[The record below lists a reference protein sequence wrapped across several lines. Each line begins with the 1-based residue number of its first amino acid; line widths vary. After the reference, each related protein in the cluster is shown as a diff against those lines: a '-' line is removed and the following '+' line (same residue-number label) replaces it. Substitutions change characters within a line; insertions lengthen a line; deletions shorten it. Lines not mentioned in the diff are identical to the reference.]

1 MWKAA
6 FTGRS
11 ETGSSVGRSS
21 STKKKTTGST
31 TSRRSED
38 DKRKAEKSSRSSA
51 YGDDSVYAT
60 APSSRVGEPRG
71 LTESAVRALDNDDED
86 WEDEDK
92 DARSERRSVRSDGR
106 KHRRRSEKARSRSR
120 SRDRNGKRKSS
131 SRKSDKLDEGDE
143 RAIPEMGSFEQFPGQ
158 YSHGVMGTG
167 GQQEPIM
174 SGALPSAPDRQFGP
188 SRADSY
194 GAAADYYLDEGQS
207 VQSQPGFRAKS
218 PNMLVNPDL
227 DHLMTASA
235 VENPAQDTGHGSAA
249 DFYGGNTS
257 PMLTEEPQSMSY
269 SSNSGKQPKPKPGK
283 TSSFGTAAAAT
294 AAGATALG
302 AASAAS
308 SYYSAQGQTAA
319 SYNQQQS
326 SSSSS
331 SRPNFK
337 PNRQTTDPT
346 SSGSGGGV
354 YYAAPPQ
361 QSQGSNSYSGTP
373 GKQTSSQSNSNAGLY
388 AAGGAAAIGAA
399 GLAAH
404 EIHQHNQQHRPS
416 MQSNISPANAGGQT
430 QYARPPSF
438 GPGGPQQ
445 QINGTATSHPHFHEH
460 KGPLTRLKDG
470 LFNLISSEEDV
481 VKMEMYT
488 EYIGVCK
495 YCFDPRSSP
504 YDAPRKHH
512 YHATR
517 SRDSFEDL
525 RRRRSVEKMRRRSRE
540 GLGAAGSVRVDKES
554 RYFSERKKGSA
565 SKNDLVAAGLA
576 TAGVAAGANALFNSD
591 SRNFDDTYS
600 VKSGHR
606 ESSAVGRRSRSSSRD
621 GRRRSSHGVVGRD
634 GRDVKDEYVVVRT
647 KDGRTERRR
656 VQRSRSGSRDRKSS
670 GLGTAA
676 GVAAGA
682 APGASAMSAAGRSR
696 HSRDHSPN
704 GAYVRKGSRRSS
716 SSSSSQSRDGIFG
729 GFFSPSTS
737 QKKRRGSKSKRSRS
751 KKQRG
756 GFFSFGNDSAASSDS
771 DLAFGASRTDFPLR
785 RKSSMKNARK
795 RNSDE
800 HIAATV
806 AGIGATAA
814 ALAAAQKG
822 QRVTKRP
829 NGVHLGARRDVQYAT
844 PSGRPG
850 QPVPVDD
857 EWEDELPSDVDDASS
872 VGSGLAFG
880 DDDRRLSHRQ
890 SRESIGSQSS
900 GAGGL
905 GAWGWR
911 WGGKDKRKKRRATSP
926 RPSQP
931 PRPNGSGFGAVAGGM
946 AAGAV
951 VGAALDAYGRP
962 TPTRTES
969 LASSSAPQ
977 EPLQYVDPRPLS
989 DAGSFPG
996 SRHASMP
1003 GGFDSSPPLVRP
1015 GPGPIQQPKP
1025 VAPIQPA
1032 FTQRDT
1038 DFDTQRPKPMRTQS
1052 SPVQSS
1058 FAQDAALI
1066 GAAAVGTAAVIA
1078 SQRRKS
1084 KDVRFGFTEEQ
1095 ERRHEAESRKEQ
1107 QQRAEEERRRNDRE
1121 RELKREAERHTR
1133 EQDVLRAREE
1143 ENRRRAEAELERQRA
1158 AQQEAEAQAEKYRQ
1172 LEREKNEREESFS
1185 REREQR
1191 ELRERELTAEIERR
1205 KRELEEQKQREF
1217 DDRKRREREQKAEE
1231 RRNRERSQ
1239 QEDAKPSTSA
1249 SVPWG
1254 AVAAGAAAAGVG
1266 AVAVSEYERNKDQ
1279 KRESR
1284 REARAEDRDRY
1295 SAREVTPSD
1304 ASKPLVDDDV
1314 YNREY
1319 FNSASRSRSPDHS
1332 RQVSE
1337 LARKAADKV
1346 VSARAVLEDN
1356 EARYNDQQTQAEY
1369 FAPEEISH
1377 PATGSK
1383 IKAADPTA
1391 VNVVTAY
1398 NAAATRAREQFDEEY
1413 AGLQSGKTKYAP
1425 YGVPKLGLIS
1435 PTPPP
1440 SAMKRASTPP
1450 ASRVSRSADV
1460 DSQPEER
1467 PRKSS
1472 RSRSISWG
1480 VDQTHVYDVPTPE
1493 PHDERDSYIQ
1503 NRDVPAAA
1511 TAAGVALNE
1520 AVNGPQKP
1528 SSRETGQKYET
1539 REFKPTGP
1547 DMDDVEER
1555 EPSSQRIPPIY
1566 QQPFYE
1572 SVSDVGVNPFKV
1584 ASPGT
1589 EGAPP
1594 VQDFVE
1600 GEVEERAPHV
1610 PGGFD
1615 DDYDVPSK
1623 STASTASRDI
1633 PTSKP
1638 TTEIV
1643 EPSTE
1648 PTTTKDTGESSWD
1661 PPLSKK
1667 EKKKREKAAKRGE
1680 SFESAPSFASVV
1692 DAATKVEEPVPEPQ
1706 EDPDANLSKKE
1717 KKKRDKALKR
1727 GMSEDKITSSEPAV
1741 EFSAPPARDPE
1752 PEEASWEPPLSKKE
1766 KKKREKEAKKSGFAD
1781 VAEAMMTTGGI
1792 ATVASTMADSSS
1804 SPSSK
1809 WTPTVERDIRDIEPT
1824 IPPYART
1831 PPREPSGMPGGWDSD
1846 TKDKEAESPAE
1857 GVDPF
1862 QYQVHDD
1869 DWTSQS
1875 RTTEPSVVPEDSSSS
1890 RTSKR
1895 ESAKF
1900 NEPITSSPLK
1910 SEVASSDAPA
1920 EKSVWFAG
1928 PTPITNGHSSEGDR
1942 DLSSTATHPTTT
1954 SGAEEGT
1961 NGRQPRANYSAD
1973 DRTVSPDD
1981 MRSVTSDPTGDRGSK
1996 RRSKEERSSQ
2006 YYAEPDEY
2014 DDARSVAASEPADV
2028 YGSSRKSKRRSR
2040 HEDDD
2045 TTSVTS
2051 SRSKRDRADSSSSKK
2066 AGFFG
2071 GLFGKKPMESV
2082 SKSDGAPLSRQST
2095 KDSKDGD
2102 ADDGE
2107 RKQRRR
2113 KHRST
2118 SEYGDDDDTRS
2129 TTSESKSRHHR
2140 TRDDLDEYEDEKRDS
2155 SRYEDENGYR
2165 HHRRRTTDDG
2175 DYASGHRHHHKR
2187 QTNEDSYDQDQSFLG
2202 MRVEDTPPLPGND
2215 EASLD
2220 STADKREQGYG
2231 DLVSTDRDTH
2241 LVSRDHADAFGL
2253 ISQEIGHDP
2262 VSEESREI
2270 QPDGHPATRDHADA
2284 FNLIDQDPSHQ
2295 KAWGSQGMQDAAG
2308 RRTSWDD
2315 DVEYLPALPGS
2326 RPESPTGLREL
2337 DASQPSPSASR
2348 PTSQRVPVRFPFG
2361 TQPPTPG
2368 QRAERSISFGGS
2380 LPSSPATP
2388 ISTTKSRQARPAST
2402 EIRPL
2407 YLVERNRKTPEVEE
2421 ILPSLPSSKPS
2432 SRASSMV
2439 GSDEYESAASDL
2451 GSPERR
2457 RDLRI
2462 DTSHPYVER
2471 PDEDYLGSE
2480 QTTPRATEF
2489 PGEIVEKPPKPK
2501 PQFYTWEDFA
2511 RDERL
2516 RRVSEADQLNNKDL
2530 PELPPSRAESRAD
2543 SDESSSDGAGLAA
2556 AAAVGGASL
2565 LGYHAL
2571 SRPDRERDEDEPMHD
2586 AGHEASVEQF
2596 GPPLETA
2603 FQDARNSGQLSPTSE
2618 AEQNHSRGIESF
2630 VDEERA
2636 IEEGTST
2643 GPIETVEIPPSPKT
2657 NQLDRFFEAEEQMED
2672 GTSTGPVEA
2681 TVVPPSLKSN
2691 ELDRFVGEEEQM
2703 EDGEAGAGAIHG
2715 DGMDIDQQQL
2725 SDIDPAHDMLV
2736 SHEIPLPRT
2745 ATFAESV
2752 AQEPLEATSS
2762 LPQAI
2767 DGTDVPMGDSVDDF
2781 MASEEQMEAGG
2792 STKFVSELADDA
2804 KNLSSEPLHE
2814 SSFPRDD
2821 EAMAVAPEQ
2830 ADETR
2835 DVKILAPIISPE
2847 DDSTD
2852 DREAS
2857 FAAPKLTRK
2866 QPKKAKKKEKSASK
2880 KKEEIQEPAA
2890 VQEEAVI
2897 DDDTGAEP
2905 APLQSEAP
2913 KTRSVSTGSGGRVSA
2928 LLSDMIRRS
2937 SRGSDN
2943 QDTGLKSEALT
2954 ETSQNDT
2961 TVQTSLESGDSP
2973 AARHL
2978 EANIATSN
2986 DDEPNAESQLQ
2997 DGSTDAHPDGTLPA
3011 QEALENPILQP
3022 EQEESWE
3029 TSTTVSR
3036 KQSKKN
3042 KKKQQR
3048 RQQPGFDQEVEPESQ
3063 NELPQSISVAESRE
3077 VDASVVPTTEP
3088 AQDPV
3093 SNEIPSEVR
3102 AVTTMPDPTAI
3113 GDTRAP
3119 TDIPLP
3125 LGDDRELDEESA
3137 PIMSTLQPAPPSI
3150 YTTGEALERNLDEDI
3165 IQTMPGSFIERATSV
3180 EGEQME
3186 LDEALAMSQ
3195 PRSSLEPSAI
3205 YSNETTTPMQIDTE
3219 GLTQP
3224 ANTVQSDA
3232 PMEVVTEEPHQ
3243 DSNEDA
3249 SREAEM
3255 NSEPAPIPFVTPATQ
3270 DESTQAIED
3279 SRDQDIEST
3288 QEPEEEF
3295 TWASSKKKGKKGKKG
3310 KRSALATPPVS
3321 EPQESSSKSDANQ
3334 LDAEPGLEP
3343 QSLAPVSATDGA
3355 EEQSRDP
3362 EDPESFWDA
3371 PATKKKKGKKGK
3383 RSSITPVFT
3392 PTTSTN
3398 LETHQEPEPTPQ
3410 DDRGIDPLAP
3420 IEPVTEDD
3428 SLTQETVNAQ
3438 IAPRDVTMDRS
3449 NIEPAGPEAT
3459 VEPMF
3464 SQADETVSSE
3474 NRESGHAALDV
3485 APIAEGEQSAKN
3497 SAENQETGG
3506 VGPVEQVVET
3516 LPTEFSDPHIVAD
3529 GANAR
3534 DIQQPTEESL
3544 EPEQSTE
3551 PTTQISTEMEIH
3563 QGKSEMAAP
3572 DETLRELAEERTA
3585 EVVSDAGN
3593 AGDAESFWAP
3603 FPSKKKGKKG
3613 KKGKAMVEPE
3623 PIIQTMEDAPPAPT
3637 PGDSADRSTTVPPSE
3652 NEDNARV
3659 TQEEEPMEFWSA
3671 KPKGKKGKKGKKST
3685 PSKFEPSEEPAV
3697 ACNIPED
3704 PVESST
3710 QIPEDTPGQTDMP
3723 SEREVPEPEDF
3734 WATPAKGKKGKKGKN
3749 SKRRETLDNFD
3760 DTQPATNDQVND
3772 IDVAAPIEAL
3782 DGTSKQVSR
3791 EPFSTDGYVD
3801 RMTDEVPTETA
3812 PDPMVVDD
3820 LPPLPESPSFGAQDP
3835 ETIEVD
3841 EDHREDVPRMSL
3853 EPLAERTT
3861 VDGAQESYA
3870 VAPGLEAHDNIQRN
3884 ILTEELTRNEAEAPG
3899 VLIDADMTKAE
3910 HHYSSAYPLSQ
3921 GRGPSQLDEAV
3932 NTPLPEDSFPDELRE
3947 PVNATAQDATDIV
3960 DRTVLDRTTPAD
3972 NTSDDFDFAAHVARG
3987 LEDSGFDPNLVA
3999 NDPTFQRRASPPGT
4013 VAEADPEEIVTPIK
4027 KKKGKKAKKTAETPV
4042 LDANATEER
4051 ALDTNQTQ
4059 PTDDF
4064 NDTIAKTLA
4073 GTGFDTSL
4081 LKQAT
4086 SSSNDVSTH
4095 EVAGDAEFTFSASK
4109 RKKGKK
4115 SKKAPKETEFVP
4127 DDLPQAESA
4136 DRDVGSGWDAD
4147 QSNSSAIQ
4155 GSDKEMDLNVMAR
4168 NDVPTSSS
4176 RDIDDDAALDR
4187 GMTKTTRGAV
4197 ESLPGPPEATT
4208 ANDAATS
4215 STKGVQIDEPTAHVA
4230 MGGSGEMDVDEMDKA
4245 YKAFKKHKRDKKKKR
4260 LTASQPDTPAETP
4273 MEEYPDPTESVVVPP
4288 EMDSAGPR
4296 FVPATEEFR
4305 GTAPPADIENQLDYR
4320 SETLPTERPA
4330 LGEQL
4335 TSSVSRAS
4343 AGPEGYLHTSEISQ
4357 SLPVPVGRSPSS
4369 SSRDLSGHESNTGP
4383 DILTGIAAAAATA
4396 ASFGS
4401 GMAQPAHEGYERDH
4415 EHARTSDTRSLA
4427 ELPSDQVSTAQAPR
4441 SWSFT
4446 ALEDEGRPLPESPLL
4461 GNKVHEIAR
4470 DSGYQEM
4477 SSPSVRDSVSSAK
4490 RAMPEIRTTES
4501 RESLS
4506 SRRSAEP
4513 LHISTETGPEWDL
4526 KVPKSRDVEGAERNA
4541 EVSHART
4548 PSKDTPLE
4556 STTKNRASYLFQS
4569 TPETLKDVTATPT
4582 SSENRP
4588 TLDYFPSTSSGMA
4601 FDRDRAVEGPS
4612 THLYRDT
4619 FSPPPAGAMSPRGP
4633 LDTIPEEHH
4642 AHKRTVSQTDAK
4654 EPDNSKASRRSQ
4666 TPQSIQARERAMSP
4680 RSLPHMTIPTG
4691 ARSVSDTPATGRAVD
4706 PSSWTSGDD
4715 ERGAAGFDRSF
4726 RHGHARQV
4734 SNDQR
4739 SPSVMSNRS
4748 NRSAGQ
4754 YRAPDDMRSFSR
4766 TSNRS
4771 STPTLRRTSL
4781 SGDLRAASR
4790 RGDSGSAVG
4799 ARSSPK
4805 TIPFEPPPTP
4815 PSNDDEV
4822 MDAGAS
4828 RSVNMSDV
4836 YVSSDAGAIIYPP
4849 ADPFLQQGYGDAQAS
4864 QVSPTR
4870 PPNMRKRQSMH
4881 IMELES
4887 RLDQLVAENE
4897 ALHNAR
4903 GTRGL
4908 SGDGDAMDE
4917 DFDSRD
4923 LQLRQK
4929 DNEISQM
4936 RTMLQPMQDE
4946 ISRLTDINN
4955 GLTEANRSMVDTGND
4970 QYATLQ
4976 QDHVETSRQ
4985 LEEMR
4990 EEHGRL
4996 TSGVRAAIEAELATA
5011 LADKNAEIQHL
5022 REELDVASEKIRSLQ
5037 VQIQSTKARDF
5048 LTVRDEDYFDGACQK
5063 LCQHVQQW
5071 VLRFS
5076 KVSDDRVCRLSTD
5089 IKDDKVEARLDN
5101 AILDGSDV
5109 DKLLSDRIKR
5119 RDVFMSVVMT
5129 MVWEFIFTRYLFGM
5143 DREQRQKLKA
5153 LEKILAEVGPPRAV
5167 AQWRATTLT
5176 LLAKRP
5182 QFAEQKNTDTEAVAA
5197 EIFGLLCMLLPPPS
5211 SANSQLMSSL
5221 QKVISVAVDLSIEMR
5236 TQRADF
5242 IMLPPLQPEYDTNG
5256 DLMRKVHFNASLM
5269 NERSG
5274 MFSSNEELEDSRA
5287 VVKIVLFP
5295 LVVKKGDEVGEGE
5308 EEIVVC
5314 PAQVLVHN
5322 DNARGKKIVR
5332 VQSGA
5337 MEIDDPRRSRQSL
5350 LSAQGSTA
5358 F

>member
-21 STKKKTTGST
+21 STTKKTTGST

-106 KHRRRSEKARSRSR
+106 KHRRRSEKERSRSG

-131 SRKSDKLDEGDE
+131 SRKSHNLDEGDD
-143 RAIPEMGSFEQFPGQ
+143 RAIPEMGSFQQFPGQ
-158 YSHGVMGTG
+158 FSHGVMGTG
-167 GQQEPIM
+167 GQQEPMM
-174 SGALPSAPDRQFGP
+174 SGALPSAPNTQFGE

-207 VQSQPGFRAKS
+207 VQQQPGYRAKS

-227 DHLMTASA
+227 DHLMMASA
-235 VENPAQDTGHGSAA
+235 TENPAQDTGHGSAA
-249 DFYGGNTS
+249 DFYGGK
-257 PMLTEEPQSMSY
+257 MTEEPQSMSY
-269 SSNSGKQPKPKPGK
+269 SSTSGKPSKSGK
-283 TSSFGTAAAAT
+283 ASSLGTAAAAT
-294 AAGATALG
+294 AGGAAALG
-302 AASAAS
+302 AASAAN
-308 SYYSAQGQTAA
+308 SYYTAQSQTSS
-319 SYNQQQS
+319 SYNQQQATS
-326 SSSSS
+326 SSSG
-331 SRPNFK
+331 RPSFK

-346 SSGSGGGV
+346 SSGPGGGV

-361 QSQGSNSYSGTP
+361 QSQGSASYSGTP
-373 GKQTSSQSNSNAGLY
+373 GKQTSSHSNSNAGLY

-399 GLAAH
+399 GLAAY
-404 EIHQHNQQHRPS
+404 EINQHHQQHRPS
-416 MQSNISPANAGGQT
+416 MQSNISPANVGMQS
-430 QYARPPSF
+430 QYGRSPSF
-438 GPGGPQQ
+438 GPGGPQTPQ
-445 QINGTATSHPHFHEH
+445 QQMNGAAMGHQHYHEH
-460 KGPLTRLKDG
+460 KGPLTKLKDG
-470 LFNLISSEEDV
+470 IFNLISSEEDV
-481 VKMEMYT
+481 IKMEMYT

-495 YCFDPRSSP
+495 YCFDPRTSP
-504 YDAPRKHH
+504 YDAPRNHH

-525 RRRRSVEKMRRRSRE
+525 RKRRSMEKMRRRSRE
-540 GLGAAGSVRVDKES
+540 GLGASGSVRVDKDS
-554 RYFSERKKGSA
+554 RYYSDRKKSST
-565 SKNDLVAAGLA
+565 SKTDLVAAGLA

-591 SRNFDDTYS
+591 SKNFDDTYS
-600 VKSGHR
+600 IKSGHR

-621 GRRRSSHGVVGRD
+621 RRRRSSHGVVGRD
-634 GRDVKDEYVVVRT
+634 GRESKEEYVVVRT

-656 VQRSRSGSRDRKSS
+656 VQRSRSRSGDRKSS
-670 GLGTAA
+670 MIGTAA
-676 GVAAGA
+676 GAAAGA
-682 APGASAMSAAGRSR
+682 ALGASAISAAGKSR

-737 QKKRRGSKSKRSRS
+737 QKKRRGSKSKRSRN

-771 DLAFGASRTDFPLR
+771 DLAFGASRTDLPLR
-785 RKSSMKNARK
+785 RKSSMKNARRK
-795 RNSDE
+795 NSDE

-822 QRVTKRP
+822 QKVTKRAS
-829 NGVHLGARRDVQYAT
+829 GVHLGAKRDVQYAT

-872 VGSGLAFG
+872 VGSALAFG
-880 DDDRRLSHRQ
+880 DDDRKLSHRQ

-911 WGGKDKRKKRRATSP
+911 WGGKDRAKKRRATSP

-931 PRPNGSGFGAVAGGM
+931 PRPSGSGIGSVVGGM

-951 VGAALDAYGRP
+951 AGAALDSYGRP

-969 LASSSAPQ
+969 MASSGVPQ
-977 EPLQYVDPRPLS
+977 QPLQYVDPRPIS
-989 DAGSFPG
+989 EAGSLPG

-1003 GGFDSSPPLVRP
+1003 GAFDSSSPLVRP

-1032 FTQRDT
+1032 FTQRYA
-1038 DFDTQRPKPMRTQS
+1038 DFDTERPRPKRTQS

-1143 ENRRRAEAELERQRA
+1143 ENRRRAEAELERQRT
-1158 AQQEAEAQAEKYRQ
+1158 AQREAEGQAEKYRQ
-1172 LEREKNEREESFS
+1172 LEREKNDREESFK
-1185 REREQR
+1185 REREMREQR
-1191 ELRERELTAEIERR
+1191 DRELTAEIERR
-1205 KRELEEQKQREF
+1205 KRELEEQKQREI
-1217 DDRKRREREQKAEE
+1217 DDQKRREREQRTEE
-1231 RRNRERSQ
+1231 RRQYERSQ
-1239 QEDAKPSTSA
+1239 QEVAKSSTSS

-1279 KRESR
+1279 KRKSR

-1295 SAREVTPSD
+1295 SAREVTPSGVD
-1304 ASKPLVDDDV
+1304 PATDDDI

-1319 FNSASRSRSPDHS
+1319 FNSASRSRSPDHA
-1332 RQVSE
+1332 RHVEE
-1337 LARKAADKV
+1337 LARKAAGKV

-1356 EARYNDQQTQAEY
+1356 EARYNDHQTQAEY

-1377 PATGSK
+1377 SATGSK
-1383 IKAADPTA
+1383 IKAADPDA
-1391 VNVVTAY
+1391 DNAIRAY
-1398 NAAATRAREQFDEEY
+1398 NAADVRAREQFDEEY
-1413 AGLQSGKTKYAP
+1413 AGLQSGKTKHAP
-1425 YGVPKLGLIS
+1425 YGVPKLGLVS

-1450 ASRVSRSADV
+1450 ASRGSRSQDV
-1460 DSQPEER
+1460 DSQTEER

-1503 NRDVPAAA
+1503 SRDIPTAAAA
-1511 TAAGVALNE
+1511 TGVGAAAAVAAGVALNE
-1520 AVNGPQKP
+1520 AVKGTEKP
-1528 SSRETGQKYET
+1528 SSRDTAQKYET
-1539 REFKPTGP
+1539 REFTPSRSDP
-1547 DMDDVEER
+1547 DDAKER
-1555 EPSSQRIPPIY
+1555 SQQIPPIY

-1572 SVSDVGVNPFKV
+1572 SVSDIGVKPFKV

-1594 VQDFVE
+1594 VQGFVE

-1615 DDYDVPSK
+1615 DDYDIPSK
-1623 STASTASRDI
+1623 PTASTASRDI
-1633 PTSKP
+1633 PTSTP
-1638 TTEIV
+1638 TAGTV
-1643 EPSTE
+1643 EPSAESTS
-1648 PTTTKDTGESSWD
+1648 TKEMGESAWD

-1680 SFESAPSFASVV
+1680 SFDSAPSFANVV
-1692 DAATKVEEPVPEPQ
+1692 DAATKAQEPVLEPQ
-1706 EDPDANLSKKE
+1706 EEPDAFLTKKE
-1717 KKKRDKALKR
+1717 KKKREKALKR
-1727 GMSEDKITSSEPAV
+1727 GVSEDKTTPNEAA
-1741 EFSAPPARDPE
+1741 EEKSAPSTRDPE
-1752 PEEASWEPPLSKKE
+1752 PEETTWEPPLSKKE

-1781 VAEAMMTTGGI
+1781 VAEAVMTTGGV
-1792 ATVASTMADSSS
+1792 ATVASSMADSSS
-1804 SPSSK
+1804 GPSSK
-1809 WTPTVERDIRDIEPT
+1809 WTPTVERDLRDIEPS
-1824 IPPYART
+1824 IPPYTRT

-1846 TKDKEAESPAE
+1846 TKGTDESPADA
-1857 GVDPF
+1857 VDPF
-1862 QYQVHDD
+1862 QFQVHDD
-1869 DWTSQS
+1869 GWTSQS
-1875 RTTEPSVVPEDSSSS
+1875 RATEPSTVSADSTSS
-1890 RTSKR
+1890 TTMKR
-1895 ESAKF
+1895 EIAKF
-1900 NEPITSSPLK
+1900 NEPVTSSPLK
-1910 SEVASSDAPA
+1910 SEVASSDVPA
-1920 EKSVWFAG
+1920 EKSVWFTE
-1928 PTPITNGHSSEGDR
+1928 PTPITNGHASEGDR
-1942 DLSSTATHPTTT
+1942 DQTSTAAYPITTT
-1954 SGAEEGT
+1954 RAEEAT
-1961 NGRQPRANYSAD
+1961 DGRQARADYAAN

-1981 MRSVTSDPTGDRGSK
+1981 LRSVTSDPTGDRGSK

-2014 DDARSVAASEPADV
+2014 DDARSVAASEPVDV

-2045 TTSVTS
+2045 TASVTS

-2071 GLFGKKPMESV
+2071 GLFGRKPMESV
-2082 SKSDGAPLSRQST
+2082 SKPDGAPLSRQST
-2095 KDSKDGD
+2095 KDSKDSKDGD

-2107 RKQRRR
+2107 RKHRRR

-2129 TTSESKSRHHR
+2129 VTSESKSRRQR
-2140 TRDDLDEYEDEKRDS
+2140 TRDDLDEYEDEKHDS
-2155 SRYEDENGYR
+2155 SRYEDENGSR

-2175 DYASGHRHHHKR
+2175 DYSSGQRHHHR
-2187 QTNEDSYDQDQSFLG
+2187 RRTNEESNDQDQSFLG

-2215 EASLD
+2215 EASLR
-2220 STADKREQGYG
+2220 SATDKQEQGYG
-2231 DLVSTDRDTH
+2231 GLVSADRDIH
-2241 LVSRDHADAFGL
+2241 LVSRDHANAFDM
-2253 ISQEIGHDP
+2253 ISQETDHDP
-2262 VSEESREI
+2262 ASETCEI
-2270 QPDGHPATRDHADA
+2270 QPDIHMVSRDHADA
-2284 FNLIDQDPSHQ
+2284 FNLIDQG
-2295 KAWGSQGMQDAAG
+2295 KYAG

-2315 DVEYLPALPGS
+2315 DVEYLPAFPES
-2326 RPESPTGLREL
+2326 RPDSPTGLREL
-2337 DASQPSPSASR
+2337 DLSQPSPSFSR

-2361 TQPPTPG
+2361 SQPPTPG
-2368 QRAERSISFGGS
+2368 QRAERSISFGAS
-2380 LPSSPATP
+2380 LPSSPASP
-2388 ISTTKSRQARPAST
+2388 MSTTKPRQGRPVST

-2421 ILPSLPSSKPS
+2421 ALPSLPSSKPS

-2439 GSDEYESAASDL
+2439 GSDEYQSAAEDV

-2457 RDLRI
+2457 RNLQI
-2462 DTSHPYVER
+2462 DTSHHYGER

-2480 QTTPRATEF
+2480 QTTPRAGEF
-2489 PGEIVEKPPKPK
+2489 PGDVLEKPPRPE

-2516 RRVSEADQLNNKDL
+2516 RRTSQADGLTIKDL

-2543 SDESSSDGAGLAA
+2543 SDESPSSAATQAA
-2556 AAAVGGASL
+2556 AVAVGGAAV
-2565 LGYHAL
+2565 LGYDAL
-2571 SRPDRERDEDEPMHD
+2571 SRSDRERDEDEPMYD
-2586 AGHEASVEQF
+2586 ATREASIEPVS
-2596 GPPLETA
+2596 PPFETA
-2603 FQDARNSGQLSPTSE
+2603 FRDARKTAQWHSTRE
-2618 AEQNHSRGIESF
+2618 ADQEHTRDIESF

-2636 IEEGTST
+2636 MEEGTST
-2643 GPIETVEIPPSPKT
+2643 GPVETTVVQRSPKA
-2657 NQLDRFFEAEEQMED
+2657 NELDRFFEAEEQMEE
-2672 GTSTGPVEA
+2672 GGAS
-2681 TVVPPSLKSN
+2681 
-2691 ELDRFVGEEEQM
+2691 
-2703 EDGEAGAGAIHG
+2703 AGAIHG
-2715 DGMDIDQQQL
+2715 DVMDIDQPRFVPSTGIDSTERVLSEDADASLSTTRERQL
-2725 SDIDPAHDMLV
+2725 SDVTLPQTGTIA
-2736 SHEIPLPRT
+2736 EILT
-2745 ATFAESV
+2745 
-2752 AQEPLEATSS
+2752 QEPLEATSS
-2762 LPQAI
+2762 SLPQAI
-2767 DGTDVPMGDSVDDF
+2767 QNKDVSMGETVDQF

-2792 STKFVSELADDA
+2792 VTADDPGQHELPGDV
-2804 KNLSSEPLHE
+2804 KNLASEPAAE

-2821 EAMAVAPEQ
+2821 EVMAALPEQ

-2835 DVKILAPIISPE
+2835 DVEIPTSTLPPE
-2847 DDSTD
+2847 DEIDARGTS
-2852 DREAS
+2852 
-2857 FAAPKLTRK
+2857 AATKLTKK
-2866 QPKKAKKKEKSASK
+2866 QSKKAKKKEKSVSK
-2880 KKEEIQEPAA
+2880 KKEEVPEPAV

-2897 DDDTGAEP
+2897 DDDTFTEATTLP
-2905 APLQSEAP
+2905 SESGVYMP
-2913 KTRSVSTGSGGRVSA
+2913 KTRSVSTSSGGRVSA
-2928 LLSDMIRRS
+2928 ILSDMVRRS

-2954 ETSQNDT
+2954 ETSQNDA
-2961 TVQTSLESGDSP
+2961 TVQTSLETGDSS

-2978 EANIATSN
+2978 EANIASDDLEDQQTGAQL
-2986 DDEPNAESQLQ
+2986 DDEFTTAE
-2997 DGSTDAHPDGTLPA
+2997 TATA
-3011 QEALENPILQP
+3011 QEASENLILQP

-3048 RQQPGFDQEVEPESQ
+3048 RQQLGLDEELEPEV
-3063 NELPQSISVAESRE
+3063 QSDLRESPSLAESRE
-3077 VDASVVPTTEP
+3077 VDAPVTTSTE
-3088 AQDPV
+3088 AAKDPI
-3093 SNEIPSEVR
+3093 SDEIPVASEAITKMDER
-3102 AVTTMPDPTAI
+3102 TAVE
-3113 GDTRAP
+3113 DTPAP
-3119 TDIPLP
+3119 AEIPLP
-3125 LGDDRELDEESA
+3125 LADDREFDV
-3137 PIMSTLQPAPPSI
+3137 
-3150 YTTGEALERNLDEDI
+3150 DEDD
-3165 IQTMPGSFIERATSV
+3165 PASV
-3180 EGEQME
+3180 EDEKMD
-3186 LDEALAMSQ
+3186 LDLNDAPALSQ
-3195 PRSSLEPSAI
+3195 PTRSVEPTTI
-3205 YSNETTTPMQIDTE
+3205 FPDDTTPMQVDTE
-3219 GLTQP
+3219 ELTQP
-3224 ANTVQSDA
+3224 ATTVKPDA
-3232 PMEVVTEEPHQ
+3232 HMDNLGEEPYQHSNEVATRDSEMVTEP
-3243 DSNEDA
+3243 A
-3249 SREAEM
+3249 SVA
-3255 NSEPAPIPFVTPATQ
+3255 SVASATQ
-3270 DESTQAIED
+3270 DEGTPLTET
-3279 SRDQDIEST
+3279 SRGQEAEPI
-3288 QEPEEEF
+3288 QEPEEEEF

-3310 KRSALATPPVS
+3310 KKSAVATPPVT
-3321 EPQESSSKSDANQ
+3321 EPQEVLPKPATNVLEGQS
-3334 LDAEPGLEP
+3334 ELEP
-3343 QSLAPVSATDGA
+3343 EPLAVVSTADGA
-3355 EEQSRDP
+3355 EEQSREA

-3383 RSSITPVFT
+3383 RSSIIPSLA
-3392 PTTSTN
+3392 PITSTG
-3398 LETHQEPEPTPQ
+3398 LETQQEPEPISQ
-3410 DDRGIDPLAP
+3410 DDRENLPLAP
-3420 IEPVTEDD
+3420 TDVLYTADTAIVSPESGGRDVSTALPSLAEDD
-3428 SLTQETVNAQ
+3428 FLADKTEIEQL
-3438 IAPRDVTMDRS
+3438 APRDVTMDDP
-3449 NIEPAGPEAT
+3449 NIE
-3459 VEPMF
+3459 
-3464 SQADETVSSE
+3464 
-3474 NRESGHAALDV
+3474 SG
-3485 APIAEGEQSAKN
+3485 E
-3497 SAENQETGG
+3497 
-3506 VGPVEQVVET
+3506 PVEAMLASRQ
-3516 LPTEFSDPHIVAD
+3516 D
-3529 GANAR
+3529 GATELPEPRTVAGDTSTR
-3534 DIQQPTEESL
+3534 DIQEPTGKVL
-3544 EPEQSTE
+3544 EPEMLTE
-3551 PTTQISTEMEIH
+3551 PPNQISTETEID
-3563 QGKSEMAAP
+3563 QDKPEIPVADTTSNAP
-3572 DETLRELAEERTA
+3572 ADERTA
-3585 EVVSDAGN
+3585 EVAADTGN
-3593 AGDAESFWAP
+3593 AEDADPFWAP
-3603 FPSKKKGKKG
+3603 FPSKKKSKKG
-3613 KKGKAMVEPE
+3613 KKEKPAVVEAE
-3623 PIIQTMEDAPPAPT
+3623 PIIQTMEETPTAPT
-3637 PGDSADRSTTVPPSE
+3637 PEDVTDRSTTVPSAEIEGNAGVVP
-3652 NEDNARV
+3652 ED
-3659 TQEEEPMEFWSA
+3659 EPMEFWSA
-3671 KPKGKKGKKGKKST
+3671 KPKGKKGKKAKKSMPSTIEPFEEERAIATETSST
-3685 PSKFEPSEEPAV
+3685 PVELSDQLPEGLSSMPDEPA
-3697 ACNIPED
+3697 E
-3704 PVESST
+3704 
-3710 QIPEDTPGQTDMP
+3710 
-3723 SEREVPEPEDF
+3723 PEPEDF
-3734 WATPAKGKKGKKGKN
+3734 WAAPVKGKKGKKAKK
-3749 SKRRETLDNFD
+3749 SKRKDTLDDFD
-3760 DTQPATNDQVND
+3760 EAQPAVND
-3772 IDVAAPIEAL
+3772 HTDNMDVAAPIGTL
-3782 DGTSKQVSR
+3782 DGTPKQILS
-3791 EPFSTDGYVD
+3791 EPLVTDDSVD
-3801 RMTDEVPTETA
+3801 RTVDDFPTEPA
-3812 PDPMVVDD
+3812 PDPMSVDD
-3820 LPPLPESPSFGAQDP
+3820 LPPLPESPSFGAL
-3835 ETIEVD
+3835 ETESMEVD
-3841 EDHREDVPRMSL
+3841 EGHLGANADTHRDVPAGMD
-3853 EPLAERTT
+3853 LAR
-3861 VDGAQESYA
+3861 D
-3870 VAPGLEAHDNIQRN
+3870 
-3884 ILTEELTRNEAEAPG
+3884 EAEAPS
-3899 VLIDADMTKAE
+3899 TE
-3910 HHYSSAYPLSQ
+3910 HESSFAYPLSQ
-3921 GRGPSQLDEAV
+3921 DIAPSQVDEAI
-3932 NTPLPEDSFPDELRE
+3932 NTPLPEDSFPDELQE
-3947 PVNATAQDATDIV
+3947 TVSQTARGATDN
-3960 DRTVLDRTTPAD
+3960 A
-3972 NTSDDFDFAAHVARG
+3972 NDDFDFAAHVARG

-4013 VAEADPEEIVTPIK
+4013 VPEADPEETFTPMK
-4027 KKKGKKAKKTAETPV
+4027 RKKGKKGKKTAETPV
-4042 LDANATEER
+4042 FDAYAPEER
-4051 ALDTNQTQ
+4051 ALESSQVQ
-4059 PTDDF
+4059 PSDDF
-4064 NDTIAKTLA
+4064 NDMIEKTLA
-4073 GTGFDTSL
+4073 GTGFDTTL
-4081 LKQAT
+4081 LQHAT
-4086 SSSNDVSTH
+4086 SSSNDVSSH
-4095 EVAGDAEFTFSASK
+4095 ELAGDNAEFTFSTSK

-4115 SKKAPKETEFVP
+4115 SKKVQKETEIVP
-4127 DDLPQAESA
+4127 EDLPQPESA
-4136 DRDVGSGWDAD
+4136 DRVLGDIMDAD
-4147 QSNSSAIQ
+4147 QSHSTWSAVQ
-4155 GSDKEMDLNVMAR
+4155 EPDNEMDLSATAR
-4168 NDVPTSSS
+4168 NDAPPLSS
-4176 RDIDDDAALDR
+4176 RNEDNGAALGPSETNRD
-4187 GMTKTTRGAV
+4187 AL
-4197 ESLPGPPEATT
+4197 ESLPAPSEANT
-4208 ANDAATS
+4208 DAATS
-4215 STKGVQIDEPTAHVA
+4215 STREVRVEEPPAHVA
-4230 MGGSGEMDVDEMDKA
+4230 MGGGGEMDVDEMDRA
-4245 YKAFKKHKRDKKKKR
+4245 YKAFKKNKRDKKKKR
-4260 LTASQPDTPAETP
+4260 WTASQPDTPAETP

-4288 EMDSAGPR
+4288 EMDTAGPE
-4296 FVPATEEFR
+4296 FVPAAEEFR
-4305 GTAPPADIENQLDYR
+4305 AAPSSNIGDQFEDRPGVLSTEQSALDR
-4320 SETLPTERPA
+4320 
-4330 LGEQL
+4330 QL
-4335 TSSVSRAS
+4335 TSSVSR
-4343 AGPEGYLHTSEISQ
+4343 E
-4357 SLPVPVGRSPSS
+4357 
-4369 SSRDLSGHESNTGP
+4369 SGDPNTG
-4383 DILTGIAAAAATA
+4383 LGSLSAAAAAAATA
-4396 ASFGS
+4396 VGIGS
-4401 GMAQPAHEGYERDH
+4401 AMNQSADEGYEREN
-4415 EHARTSDTRSLA
+4415 EHSRTSDTRSLGL
-4427 ELPSDQVSTAQAPR
+4427 LPGDQIHTAQAPQP
-4441 SWSFT
+4441 WSF
-4446 ALEDEGRPLPESPLL
+4446 AGLEDEGRPLPESPLL
-4461 GNKVHEIAR
+4461 GNKLHEIAR

-4490 RAMPEIRTTES
+4490 RAMPEIRTTDS

-4513 LHISTETGPEWDL
+4513 LHISTGSASDWDL
-4526 KVPKSRDVEGAERNA
+4526 KVPKSRDHEGTERDVETA
-4541 EVSHART
+4541 HART

-4569 TPETLKDVTATPT
+4569 TPETLKEVSATPT
-4582 SSENRP
+4582 SSGKREA
-4588 TLDYFPSTSSGMA
+4588 LEYFPSTSSDMA
-4601 FDRDRAVEGPS
+4601 FDHEISGESPS
-4612 THLYRDT
+4612 GQLYRDT

-4654 EPDNSKASRRSQ
+4654 DQDNSKASRRSQ
-4666 TPQSIQARERAMSP
+4666 TPQSIQSRERAMSP
-4680 RSLPHMTIPTG
+4680 RSLPPMAIPTG
-4691 ARSVSDTPATGRAVD
+4691 GRSISDTQASARPTD
-4706 PSSWTSGDD
+4706 QPSWTSRDD
-4715 ERGAAGFDRSF
+4715 DRSASGFDRSF
-4726 RHGHARQV
+4726 GHGHARQA
-4734 SNDQR
+4734 SSDQR

-4754 YRAPDDMRSFSR
+4754 FRSPEELRSFSR

-4790 RGDSGSAVG
+4790 RGDAGSAVG

-4815 PSNDDEV
+4815 PSNDDDEV

-4828 RSVNMSDV
+4828 RSVDMSDV
-4836 YVSSDAGAIIYPP
+4836 YVSCDADATIYRGADCFP
-4849 ADPFLQQGYGDAQAS
+4849 QQGYGDAQAS
-4864 QVSPTR
+4864 HVSPTR

-4897 ALHNAR
+4897 ALNSAR

-4908 SGDGDAMDE
+4908 SGDDGDAMQE
-4917 DFDSRD
+4917 DFGSRD
-4923 LQLRQK
+4923 FQLREK

-4946 ISRLTDINN
+4946 ISRLTEINN
-4955 GLTEANRSMVDTGND
+4955 GLTEANRGMVDEGNNR
-4970 QYATLQ
+4970 YATLQ
-4976 QDHVETSRQ
+4976 QEHADRSRE
-4985 LEEMR
+4985 LDDMR

-4996 TSGVRAAIEAELATA
+4996 TSGMRAAIEAELATA

-5022 REELDVASEKIRSLQ
+5022 REELDVASEQIRSLQ

-5089 IKDDKVEARLDN
+5089 LKDDKVEARLDN

-5176 LLAKRP
+5176 LLARRP
-5182 QFAEQKNTDTEAVAA
+5182 QFAEQKSTDTEAVAA
-5197 EIFGLLCMLLPPPS
+5197 EIFALLCTLLPPPS
-5211 SANSQLMSSL
+5211 STHSQLTSSL
-5221 QKVISVAVDLSIEMR
+5221 QKVISVAVDLSVEMR
-5236 TQRADF
+5236 TQRAEY

-5274 MFSSNEELEDSRA
+5274 TFASNEALEDSRA

-5295 LVVKKGDEVGEGE
+5295 LVVKKGDEGGEGE

-5314 PAQVLVHN
+5314 PAQVLVQSEGS
-5322 DNARGKKIVR
+5322 RGKKIVR